1 MALKTANHITLIGGL
16 GGDPELKATAKGMA
30 YCNFSLATT
39 DGSKGHEKTNWHHIT
54 LWGAAA
60 ENAALYLKKGSRLYL
75 EGTVTY
81 NDWTDKYG
89 QKRHDAQITA
99 FKTIYLSTKGG
110 GAQGKDELEPDFSIP
125 F

>member
-1 MALKTANHITLIGGL
+1 MALKTANHVTLIGGL
-16 GGDPELKATAKGMA
+16 GGDPELKVTPNGKT

-39 DGSKGHEKTNWHHIT
+39 DGSKGYEKTNWHHIT

-60 ENAALYLKKGSRLYL
+60 ENAALYLKKGSRIYI
-75 EGTVTY
+75 EGNVTY

-110 GAQGKDELEPDFSIP
+110 SKEPEPEMDIP